1 MFNYGSKNELN
12 SAVKSIVRQGVKET
26 DITEDLINQS
36 LYTHDLP
43 DPDILIRPG
52 GEHRLSNFMLWQ
64 CAYTE
69 LFFTD
74 TLWPDFTLD
83 ELLNIIKTFQER
95 HRRYGG
101 L

>member
-52 GEHRLSNFMLWQ
+52 GEHRLSNFMLGNVRIPNYFLQ
-64 CAYTE
+64 IHYG
-69 LFFTD
+69 L
-74 TLWPDFTLD
+74 TL
-83 ELLNIIKTFQER
+83 R
-95 HRRYGG
+95 
-101 L
+101 